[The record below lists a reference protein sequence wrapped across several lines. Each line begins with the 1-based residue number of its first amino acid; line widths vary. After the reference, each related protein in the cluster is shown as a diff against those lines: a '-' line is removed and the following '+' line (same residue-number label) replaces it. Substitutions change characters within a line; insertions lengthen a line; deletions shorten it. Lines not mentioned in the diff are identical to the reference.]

1 MSSLHQTDRTAEA
14 RPVPPPEKRTH
25 RLCLYFEL
33 LLTDCIVIFI
43 GFYVAGA
50 VLGDSVHLS
59 STKLSAM
66 IIPPYL
72 GYAAHNGV
80 YGNSILSMPREN
92 AAKSCRA
99 LLYSVAALVLFL
111 FLIKESAKVT
121 LTQLVVGTV
130 LSGMLIVATRVSF
143 RHYANRRLRGSPA
156 NTLLI
161 IDDVAIVC
169 ADTSYCVATG
179 PIGFEP
185 DLGNPEMLRKLG
197 LLVQGFERVVVSCS
211 VERRTRWTML
221 LRGANINGEIIASEF
236 AASGVLGVSVFC
248 GHNTHQV
255 SRGPLCTVN
264 RAKKRILDLSL
275 TVPILILLAPLLIIV
290 ALAIKVESTGPVLFQ
305 QNRMGRGNRVFKIMK
320 FRSMRTD
327 MSDSSGERSA
337 SRDDDRVTRVGRL
350 IRATSIDELPQ
361 LINVLLGD
369 MSLVGPRP
377 HALGSRAGNQLF
389 WEIDEKYW
397 IRHCLKPGITGLAQV
412 RGYRGATDVP
422 DDLIN
427 RLGADLEYIDSWT
440 LSREIVILLRTLKV
454 IVHRNAF

>member
-1 MSSLHQTDRTAEA
+1 
-14 RPVPPPEKRTH
+14 
-25 RLCLYFEL
+25 
-33 LLTDCIVIFI
+33 
-43 GFYVAGA
+43 
-50 VLGDSVHLS
+50 
-59 STKLSAM
+59 
-66 IIPPYL
+66 
-72 GYAAHNGV
+72 
-80 YGNSILSMPREN
+80 
-92 AAKSCRA
+92 
-99 LLYSVAALVLFL
+99 
-111 FLIKESAKVT
+111 
-121 LTQLVVGTV
+121 
-130 LSGMLIVATRVSF
+130 
-143 RHYANRRLRGSPA
+143 
-156 NTLLI
+156 
-161 IDDVAIVC
+161 
-169 ADTSYCVATG
+169 
-179 PIGFEP
+179 
-185 DLGNPEMLRKLG
+185 
-197 LLVQGFERVVVSCS
+197 
-211 VERRTRWTML
+211 RWTML